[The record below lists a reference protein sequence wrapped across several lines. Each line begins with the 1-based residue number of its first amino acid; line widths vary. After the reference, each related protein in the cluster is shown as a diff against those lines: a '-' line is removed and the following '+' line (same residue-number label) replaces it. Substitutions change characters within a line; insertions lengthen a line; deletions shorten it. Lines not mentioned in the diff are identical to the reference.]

1 MIPILTYTAAAAL
14 GLPASTLQ
22 RFGVEPSGAPLAD
35 DGIVGPRTLR
45 GLFVDPDTLTH
56 PLTREMARLA
66 RLGAREE
73 GDNNQGRWPAYLMGD
88 KTLVDLTPEQIAAFA
103 ADQVARWR
111 ARTQGPWC
119 AGCMS
124 TVIRLAYGG
133 GQPHS
138 HGAREL
144 ARLWA
149 RAPGR
154 ALKLGEAEEGD
165 IIAWRREAADGNPAA
180 GHIGVVVTRTDDLL
194 LVLEGNGG
202 RRGGAVGLYGYTL
215 KDDAARG
222 RAKDQ
227 EVLTIARR
235 AA

>member
-1 MIPILTYTAAAAL
+1 MIQILTYTAAAAL

-22 RFGVEPSGAPLAD
+22 RFGVEPSGAALDD
-35 DGIVGPRTLR
+35 DGVVGPRTR
-45 GLFVDPDTLTH
+45 GGLFLDPDTLTH

-66 RLGAREE
+66 TLGAREE
-73 GDNNQGRWPAYLMGD
+73 GDNNQGRWPAFFMGD
-88 KTLVDLTPEQIAAFA
+88 KTLVDLTPELIAAFA
-103 ADQVARWR
+103 ADQVARWK

-124 TVIRLAYGG
+124 TVIRLAYGP

-149 RAPGR
+149 RRPGR
-154 ALKLGEAEEGD
+154 EVRLEDTQEGD
-165 IIAWRREAADGNPAA
+165 IVAWRREAADGNPAA

-202 RRGGAVGLYGYTL
+202 RKGGAVGLYGYTL
-215 KDDAARG
+215 KDKAARG

-227 EVLTIARR
+227 EIITIARR